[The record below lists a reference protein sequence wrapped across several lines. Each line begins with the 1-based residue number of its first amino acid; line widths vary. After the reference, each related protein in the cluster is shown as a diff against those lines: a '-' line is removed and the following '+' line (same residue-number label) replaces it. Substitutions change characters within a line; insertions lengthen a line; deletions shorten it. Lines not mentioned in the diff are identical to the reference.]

1 MGNEISL
8 SFPLSPCLPLLLVSK
23 LKLNMNTKNP
33 ILIIDDEPDVFDVL
47 EGILFKEGHQLN
59 YAPNGVEAIKF
70 LESSLPDLIILDL
83 MIPDCDGI
91 EICRQI
97 KQVPE
102 WHPIPIIIITALNSK
117 ETLAQCLD
125 AGADDFIAKPVSSV
139 EVRARVRAMLR
150 IKKQYDQLEQS
161 NRKLEQLLQLREDM
175 AHAVIHDL
183 RTPIFT
189 ILLASEL
196 LKQTSLTVKQI
207 QKLNQI
213 EQSGQRLNSMIDSL
227 LLMAKLESGKDLLNP
242 KPTNL
247 RDIIESVVYEFSPAT
262 IKKQIELTVQI
273 PESERWVIADSDLIQ
288 RVLENLLNNAIKFAP
303 KQSQVIIEIEHPTRT
318 NTVKVHV
325 KDWGQG
331 IKAELKQSIFQKFEI
346 GQRFE
351 NVAQTGLGL
360 AFCKMVIDA
369 HNGYLSVSDNQ
380 PQGAIFTFELPDS
393 TEHQT

>member
-1 MGNEISL
+1 
-8 SFPLSPCLPLLLVSK
+8 
-23 LKLNMNTKNP
+23 MNTKNP

-102 WHPIPIIIITALNSK
+102 WEHIPIIIITALNSK

-150 IKKQYDQLEQS
+150 LKKQYDQLEKS
-161 NRKLEQLLQLREDM
+161 NHKLEQLLQLREDM

-189 ILLASEL
+189 ILLAAEL
-196 LKQTSLTVKQI
+196 LKQTSLTVKQT

-242 KPTNL
+242 KPTSL
-247 RDIIESVVYEFSPAT
+247 TEIVEGVVYEFSPAT
-262 IKKQIELTVQI
+262 LKKQIELTVKVPDQ
-273 PESERWVIADSDLIQ
+273 ERWVIADSDLIQ

-303 KQSQVIIEIEHPTRT
+303 KQSQVIIEIEHPTST
-318 NTVKVHV
+318 NTVKVHI

-331 IKAELKQSIFQKFEI
+331 IKTELKQSIFQKFEI

-351 NVAQTGLGL
+351 NVTQTGLGL

-369 HNGYLSVSDNQ
+369 HNGYLSVSDNK

-393 TEHQT
+393 TIHQT